1 MRVAIYARV
10 STMDQSTAMQSDELR
25 EYCQRRGW
33 TVVAEY
39 VDHGVSGSKDS
50 RPELDKML
58 LAAKRREFDCL
69 LFWKLDRLGRS
80 LKHLVN
86 TIADLEALGISF
98 ASLKDS
104 LDLSTP
110 SGRLMFGVI
119 AAMAQFER
127 DLIRE
132 RVLSGLAAAK
142 RRGRVG
148 GRRAKV
154 TDLTMREIQY
164 LRGQGLSLAAI
175 GQRLALNKATVSRAL
190 RGMQSI

>member
-10 STMDQSTAMQSDELR
+10 STVDQSPALQSDELR
-25 EYCQRRGW
+25 DYCQCRGW
-33 TVVAEY
+33 TISAEF
-39 VDHGVSGSKDS
+39 VDHGVSGSRDS
-50 RPELDKML
+50 RPELNKL
-58 LAAKRREFDCL
+58 LVAAKRREFDCL
-69 LFWKLDRLGRS
+69 LVWKLDRLGRS
-80 LKHLVN
+80 LKHLV
-86 TIADLEALGISF
+86 TTVADLEALGIAF
-98 ASLKDS
+98 VSLKDA

-154 TDLTMREIQY
+154 TDLTMREIQF

-175 GQRLALNKATVSRAL
+175 GQRLALDKATVSRAL
-190 RGMQSI
+190 RGL

>member
-1 MRVAIYARV
+1 MNVAIYARV
-10 STMDQSTAMQSDELR
+10 STSDQSTALQSDELR

-33 TVVAEY
+33 TLVAEY
-39 VDHGVSGSKDS
+39 LDHGVSGSRDS
-50 RPELDKML
+50 RPELDRML
-58 LAAKRREFDCL
+58 TAAKRREFDCL
-69 LFWKLDRLGRS
+69 LVWKLDRLGRS
-80 LKHLVN
+80 LRHLVN
-86 TIADLEALGISF
+86 TIADLESLGISF
-98 ASLKDS
+98 VSLKDS
-104 LDLSTP
+104 IDLSTP

-127 DLIRE
+127 DIIRE
-132 RVLSGLAAAK
+132 RVVSGLAAAK

-154 TDLTMREIQY
+154 TDLTMREIRH

-190 RGMQSI
+190 RGV

>member
-1 MRVAIYARV
+1 MKVAIYARV
-10 STMDQSTAMQSDELR
+10 STSDQSPALQLDELR

-33 TVVAEY
+33 AIVAEY
-39 VDHGVSGSKDS
+39 IDHGVSGSRDS
-50 RPELDKML
+50 RPELDRML
-58 LAAKRREFDCL
+58 SAAKRREFDCL
-69 LFWKLDRLGRS
+69 LVWKLDRLGRS

-86 TIADLEALGISF
+86 TIADLEALGIAF

-104 LDLSTP
+104 LDLSTAG
-110 SGRLMFGVI
+110 GRLLFGVI

-142 RRGRVG
+142 RRGRIG

-154 TDLTMREIQY
+154 TNLTMREIQY

-175 GQRLALNKATVSRAL
+175 GQRLALDKATISRAL
-190 RGMQSI
+190 RGI

>member
-1 MRVAIYARV
+1 MNVAIYARV
-10 STMDQSTAMQSDELR
+10 STSDQSTALQSDELR

-33 TVVAEY
+33 TLVAEY
-39 VDHGVSGSKDS
+39 LDHGVSGSRDS
-50 RPELDKML
+50 RPELDRML
-58 LAAKRREFDCL
+58 TAAKRREFDCL
-69 LFWKLDRLGRS
+69 LVWKLDRLGRS
-80 LKHLVN
+80 LRHLVN
-86 TIADLEALGISF
+86 TIADLESLGISF
-98 ASLKDS
+98 VSLKDS
-104 LDLSTP
+104 VDLSTP

-127 DLIRE
+127 DIIRE
-132 RVLSGLAAAK
+132 RVVSGLAAAK

-154 TDLTMREIQY
+154 TDLTMREIRH

-190 RGMQSI
+190 RGV